1 MACASCEL
9 RIYIF
14 EHFNELLKKKKSKQ
28 EYATET
34 RYGPQILK

>member
-14 EHFNELLKKKKSKQ
+14 EHFNVLLKKKSKQ

-34 RYGPQILK
+34 RYEPQILK